1 MHETDLH
8 LSTRLG
14 LRLGDPVL
22 FGDCAQATTLR
33 GAQHWWPF
41 KESAPRSLISRA
53 IPRDSLQQHEFAK
66 TLRVND

>member
-22 FGDCAQATTLR
+22 FIDCAQATTLR

-41 KESAPRSLISRA
+41 KES
-53 IPRDSLQQHEFAK
+53 EFAW